1 VSPTHKLEIVRAL
14 QRSDRV
20 VAMTGDGINDGPALR
35 AADIGVAMGRG
46 GTDAARE
53 IADIVLADDELGTMV
68 VAVRHGRT
76 IYRNIR
82 KSVHYLVATNGSEL
96 LLTVSILGLGA
107 GQALTPVQLLW
118 LNVVSEVWPALALAI
133 ESPEPDTMRV
143 PPRERGRP
151 IIGNEDYGRIA
162 FESSLLATSALGAH
176 LYGVARY
183 GPRGGGIGF
192 LSLISAQILHAVTCR
207 SDSRILLMDHGL
219 APNRQ
224 LFYSTAG
231 LIALQAIATVVP
243 PLRSLLG
250 LTLPGPIDLAVVAAA
265 TGVPFLISQ
274 ATKPAPRNPMTVQ
287 VGEQENSD
295 AR

>member
-1 VSPTHKLEIVRAL
+1 
-14 QRSDRV
+14 
-20 VAMTGDGINDGPALR
+20 
-35 AADIGVAMGRG
+35 MGRG

-96 LLTVSILGLGA
+96 LLTISILGLGA
-107 GQALTPVQLLW
+107 GQSLTPVQLLW

-133 ESPEPDTMRV
+133 ESPERDTMRV

-151 IIGNEDYGRIA
+151 IIGKEDYGRIA
-162 FESSLLATSALGAH
+162 FESSLLATSALAAH

-183 GPRGGGIGF
+183 GPQGGGIGF
-192 LSLISAQILHAVTCR
+192 LSLISAQILHSITCR
-207 SDSRILLMDHGL
+207 SDSRILLTDHGL

-224 LFYSTAG
+224 LFYSTTG

-250 LTLPGPIDLAVVAAA
+250 LTIPGPLDLAVVAAA
-265 TGVPFLISQ
+265 TGLPFLVSQ
-274 ATKPAPRNPMTVQ
+274 ATKPAPRNPATVRI
-287 VGEQENSD
+287 GEQENSD